1 MLSENNSGTTFVR
14 IDLYAIVDIK
24 EEEESDLETPREFD
38 SSREIIL
45 EGSPER
51 GRTEPD
57 LSISKTVRKIRVG
70 TVGRVA
76 KVIKQVSGSL
86 RRKK

>member
-1 MLSENNSGTTFVR
+1 M
-14 IDLYAIVDIK
+14 
-24 EEEESDLETPREFD
+24 
-38 SSREIIL
+38 L

-51 GRTEPD
+51 GTTEPD
-57 LSISKTVRKIRVG
+57 FSISKTVKKFSVR

-76 KVIKQVSGSL
+76 KVIKQASRSRLL

>member
-1 MLSENNSGTTFVR
+1 M
-14 IDLYAIVDIK
+14 
-24 EEEESDLETPREFD
+24 
-38 SSREIIL
+38 L

-57 LSISKTVRKIRVG
+57 FSIRKTVKRISVG

-76 KVIKQVSGSL
+76 KVIKQVSGPL

>member
-1 MLSENNSGTTFVR
+1 MKSSRTTFGHN
-14 IDLYAIVDIK
+14 ITIIDIK
-24 EEEESDLETPREFD
+24 EEEESDLETAGEFD
-38 SSREIIL
+38 SSREIVL

-51 GRTEPD
+51 GTTEPD
-57 LSISKTVRKIRVG
+57 FSISKTVKKFSVR

-76 KVIKQVSGSL
+76 KVIKQVSRSGPL